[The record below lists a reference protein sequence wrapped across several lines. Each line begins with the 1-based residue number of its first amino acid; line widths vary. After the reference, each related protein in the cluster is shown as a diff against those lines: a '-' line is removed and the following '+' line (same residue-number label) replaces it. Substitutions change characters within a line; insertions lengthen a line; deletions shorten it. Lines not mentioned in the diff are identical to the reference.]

1 MTTIYRFKLSNDIS
15 EMVTSFAKIHQ
26 FDDRKTY
33 KEAWEDWCKDNN
45 ETINREVR
53 RLTDIGYDGDVLD
66 KMYKAGRY
74 YFRTK
79 NTKEKKEPKQRRAY
93 ISMNTEVLDAMD
105 EHIKQNVDNNDYSPA
120 NGFDSFCKS
129 NTNILAAEIR
139 RICAENEN
147 INAKVLTKKIKKTY
161 KNRYYLYSKQN

>member
-1 MTTIYRFKLSNDIS
+1 MTTIYWFKLSNDIS

-26 FDDRKTY
+26 FDDRKRT
-33 KEAWEDWCKDNN
+33 KKLFEDWCKDNN

-66 KMYKAGRY
+66 KMYKADVTISELKTRKKKG
-74 YFRTK
+74 TK
-79 NTKEKKEPKQRRAY
+79 AKTCY

-129 NTNILAAEIR
+129 NTNIWLQ
-139 RICAENEN
+139 
-147 INAKVLTKKIKKTY
+147 KLGVFVQKMKTSMQ
-161 KNRYYLYSKQN
+161 KC